1 MTLSI
6 ICAFI
11 GCWTPYFVVHLIHI
25 WTEYQYVIAESVYAF
40 AETLALLNS
49 AINPIL
55 YGCFNVQLKR
65 SLTELCCPG
74 SVASPSTH
82 RPVTTSP
89 SHNGRSIRAGRETFR
104 MSSLRAPLSSAQG
117 VDPSK
122 DGPRRGTSLQRRQL
136 FQTTETNFDNDVKDD
151 VRLRVKF
158 ADRKERSACEQAP
171 GSTGVCLVDPQS
183 L

>member
-25 WTEYQYVIAESVYAF
+25 WTEYRYVFPEAVYAF

-49 AINPIL
+49 AINPVL

-65 SLTELCCPG
+65 SLAELCCPG
-74 SVASPSTH
+74 TVTSPITR

-89 SHNGRSIRAGRETFR
+89 SFNGAATGREMVALSEFR
-104 MSSLRAPLSSAQG
+104 SRSGRHSARA
-117 VDPSK
+117 VDVDRGGS
-122 DGPRRGTSLQRRQL
+122 RRGTGLQRCQL
-136 FQTTETNFDNDVKDD
+136 LQTAETNVDNAEEE

-158 ADRKERSACEQAP
+158 GDRKDRP
-171 GSTGVCLVDPQS
+171 V
-183 L
+183 